1 MGSRPPRKHTVPKP
15 PRQPRPAQPSE
26 PVQTGL
32 RMETLSVFI
41 GLATFPVAIGA
52 AGVAYIV
59 RQDASSVAAAAILTV
74 VVAAI
79 MVLLARSRHQ
89 WRRDTRISNELL
101 LAMLIATM
109 ATTFLIGG
117 AAGLSAIWIAA
128 GAIMLL
134 VAWFVS
140 RSAKPTYR

>member
-1 MGSRPPRKHTVPKP
+1 MGSRPPRKHTPPKP

-26 PVQTGL
+26 SAQTGL

-41 GLATFPVAIGA
+41 GLAAFPVAIGA
-52 AGVAYIV
+52 AGVAYIA
-59 RQDASSVAAAAILTV
+59 RQEASSIATAAILTV

-79 MVLLARSRHQ
+79 LILLARSRRQ

-109 ATTFLIGG
+109 ATAFLIGG

-134 VAWFVS
+134 VAWFVG
-140 RSAKPTYR
+140 RSANPTFR

>member
-1 MGSRPPRKHTVPKP
+1 MGSRPPRKHTLPKP
-15 PRQPRPAQPSE
+15 PRQPRPVPHSE
-26 PVQTGL
+26 PAQTGL

-41 GLATFPVAIGA
+41 GLAAFPVAIGA
-52 AGVAYIV
+52 AGVAYIA

-79 MVLLARSRHQ
+79 MLLLARSRRQ

-101 LAMLIATM
+101 LAMLIATI

-117 AAGLSAIWIAA
+117 AAGLSVIWITA

-134 VAWFVS
+134 VAWFVG
-140 RSAKPTYR
+140 RSAMPTFR